1 MILGAGKFRSV
12 LSRAAPLQTHRALTL
27 KLRMNQNSTEHK
39 ASKFNHQS
47 RVHEFQKV
55 MGTDHSGGW
64 DICWEHGL
72 TPWDLGQPTPLIS
85 HLCAT
90 GALPN
95 GRVLVPGCGSGYDVV
110 QMACAERYVVGLD
123 ISDNAIQKAIE
134 LSSSSPN
141 MRHCT
146 FLREDF
152 FSWRPKELFDLIF
165 DYTFFCAIEPV
176 MRQVW
181 GQQIQRLLKPNGELI
196 TLMFPIDDDHSGGPP
211 YKVSVSDYE
220 DVLHP
225 LGFKAVLIKDNELAI
240 PPRKGREMIGRW
252 KRSLSQPSL

>member
-1 MILGAGKFRSV
+1 MILCTRK
-12 LSRAAPLQTHRALTL
+12 LSSRLGAAPLQTHRTLTM
-27 KLRMNQNSTEHK
+27 KLRMNQQSTEHN
-39 ASKFNHQS
+39 ASESNHQS
-47 RVHEFQKV
+47 RLDEFQQV
-55 MGTDHSGGW
+55 MHKDHNGGW
-64 DICWEHGL
+64 EICWEQGL
-72 TPWDLGQPTPLIS
+72 TPWDLGQPTPVIS

-110 QMACAERYVVGLD
+110 RMACSERYVVGLD
-123 ISDNAIQKAIE
+123 ISDNAIQKARE

-141 MRHCT
+141 RRYFT
-146 FLREDF
+146 FLKEDF
-152 FSWRPKELFDLIF
+152 FSWRPMELFDLIF
-165 DYTFFCAIEPV
+165 DYTFFSALEPV
-176 MRQVW
+176 MRQAW

-196 TLMFPIDDDHSGGPP
+196 TLMFPIDDHVGGPP
-211 YKVSVSDYE
+211 YRVSVSDYE

-252 KRSLSQPSL
+252 KRSLAQPSL